1 MVSVNRGSPAP
12 RIKHHF
18 CNCDERERES
28 LISINNILTQFILL
42 TILISFFYLIHFLIF
57 PNPVSL
63 FCDIGY

>member
-42 TILISFFYLIHFLIF
+42 TILISFFLFNSFSHF
-57 PNPVSL
+57 S
-63 FCDIGY
+63 